1 MSQISYKSKGV
12 RTINPFPKETIP
24 LNKLNWEVSMDRSTI
39 RLISLEFL
47 ENKRYNSDNFLLG
60 IYASDSSN
68 DYLYSKPI
76 SEVKDFPI
84 IFNIKK
90 YDWEEL
96 SGSANFKV
104 IILDKDQRK
113 RIVAETTEIK
123 LVPKADIQNLLEVR
137 SKNLG
142 KRIAELDIT
151 STGPILSINKNFL
164 TSKGKLSYKTI
175 ELIVQTDPVFL
186 CSYFPNILNEIF
198 SNAFL
203 EQRKEQWAKDWIGFA
218 DELVPSIFRDFKV
231 KQYENLL
238 EIKKDSQFQNALN
251 DLSDA
256 WITVNK
262 LDKNLFEKFK
272 KSNP

>member
-1 MSQISYKSKGV
+1 MAQINYKSKGV
-12 RTINPFPKETIP
+12 RTIDPFPKETIP
-24 LNKLNWEVSMDRSTI
+24 LNKLDWEVSMDRSTI

-47 ENKRYNSDNFLLG
+47 ENKKYNSDNFLLG

-68 DYLYSKPI
+68 DYLFSKPI
-76 SEVKDFPI
+76 NEVNDFPI

-90 YDWEEL
+90 YGWDEL

-104 IILDKDQRK
+104 IILDKNLRK

-137 SKNLG
+137 AKNLG
-142 KRIAELDIT
+142 KRIAELDMT
-151 STGPILSINKNFL
+151 STGPILSINKNIV
-164 TSKGKLSYKTI
+164 TSKGRVNLKTI
-175 ELIVQTDPVFL
+175 ELIVQTDPIFL

-203 EQRKEQWAKDWIGFA
+203 EQKKIQWAKDWIGFA
-218 DELVPSIFRDFKV
+218 EELVPSVFKDFKV
-231 KQYENLL
+231 TQYANIL
-238 EIKKDSQFQNALN
+238 EMKKDPQFQNALN
-251 DLSDA
+251 ELSDT
-256 WITVNK
+256 WITQNK

-272 KSNP
+272 KI